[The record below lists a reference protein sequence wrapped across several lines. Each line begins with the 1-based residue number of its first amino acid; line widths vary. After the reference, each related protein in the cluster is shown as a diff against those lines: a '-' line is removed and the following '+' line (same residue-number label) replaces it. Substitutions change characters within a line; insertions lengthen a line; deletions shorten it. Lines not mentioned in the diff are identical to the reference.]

1 MFWIALGA
9 AFAMFSISPKKLW
22 PFGETDIYEAESQ
35 YHYVRVTKK
44 GSALTLYFKRGPG
57 AARQSVIDLKHPHQL
72 ELEYTQM
79 AFIGLAFID
88 EPKRVLVVGLGGGA
102 IPTLL
107 RHHYP
112 RLPIDVVEIDPMVRD
127 VAKKYFYFRDKP
139 PTRAIIADGRVWVR
153 RAARQR
159 IRYDIVVL
167 DAYTG
172 TYIPPHLMSKEF
184 LGQVG
189 DIVAPGGCIVSNVHT
204 SNRLYEYE
212 QRTYAA
218 TFPQNYT
225 FLGVKSSNA
234 ILVSRKEQEPV
245 LTERELKLRA
255 KMLQEKH
262 KFHFDLAKMAAMF
275 STKKDWKEE
284 GDILTDDFSPVNLLR
299 IRGR

>member
-1 MFWIALGA
+1 
-9 AFAMFSISPKKLW
+9 MFSLSPKKLW

-44 GSALTLYFKRGPG
+44 GSALTLYFKRGP

-79 AFIGLAFID
+79 AFIGLSFIN

-112 RLPIDVVEIDPMVRD
+112 KLPIDVVEIDPMVRD
-127 VAKKYFYFRDKP
+127 VAKKYFYFKDKP

-159 IRYDIVVL
+159 LRYDMVVL

-172 TYIPPHLMSKEF
+172 TYIPPHLMTKEF
-184 LGQVG
+184 LEQVG
-189 DIVAPGGCIVSNVHT
+189 AIVAPGGCVVSNVHT
-204 SNRLYEYE
+204 SDRLYEYG

-218 TFPQNYT
+218 AFPQNYT
-225 FLGVKSSNA
+225 FLGVKSRNA
-234 ILVSRKEQEPV
+234 ILVSRKELGTM
-245 LTERELKLRA
+245 LTKADVKERA
-255 KMLQEKH
+255 KALQEKH
-262 KFHFDLAKMAAMF
+262 KFHFDLTKMAAMF
-275 STKKDWKEE
+275 SAKKDWKEE